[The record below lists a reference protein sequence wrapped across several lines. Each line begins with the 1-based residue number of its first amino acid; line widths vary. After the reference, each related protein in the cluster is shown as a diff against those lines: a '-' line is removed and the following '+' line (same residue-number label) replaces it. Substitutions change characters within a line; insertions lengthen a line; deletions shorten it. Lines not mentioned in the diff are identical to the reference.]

1 MRGYAE
7 GGYVGGAEV
16 RRRCGGLKAL
26 ILIRTITC
34 DSERRYEWSARSTDD
49 EGSVDMA
56 RKGARDEIQAQMRDG
71 GLSPEVDDED
81 LPLES
86 ETRYGCAS
94 APSVRKVR
102 FGDGYSQRA
111 PPG

>member
-7 GGYVGGAEV
+7 GGYVGVPEV

-26 ILIRTITC
+26 ILIRTTRG

-49 EGSVDMA
+49 EGVYDMA

-71 GLSPEVDDED
+71 VCSPEVDDED

-86 ETRYGCAS
+86 ETRYDVAS

-102 FGDGYSQRA
+102 FGDGYSQRRL
-111 PPG
+111 PG

>member
-1 MRGYAE
+1 MRGYAT
-7 GGYVGGAEV
+7 GGYVGGTEV
-16 RRRCGGLKAL
+16 RRKCGVQRVSGLS
-26 ILIRTITC
+26 RTTTW

-49 EGSVDMA
+49 EGGVCMA

-71 GLSPEVDDED
+71 GLSPEVDDEN

-86 ETRYGCAS
+86 ETRYGCGS

-111 PPG
+111 PAG